1 MAASRVAAAMER
13 GITNTSVDLIY
24 HYPGQTDE
32 QLQNDLY
39 TLRSLD
45 VAGLSFYSLMLH
57 EKTPLYRRLSDAEKQ
72 ALLDIRRE
80 KELIWSA
87 FWTRLVK
94 AGTVALT

>member
-72 ALLDIRRE
+72 ALLDIRRRSC
-80 KELIWSA
+80 LSA

-94 AGTVALT
+94 AGTVCLS